1 MHLPLEP
8 FFNRH
13 ALEHKLIAKKGAWY
27 GQTRDAAN
35 KFAREEKKIQLEDRQ
50 ERGQDTNGM
59 GKLRSVFFIT
69 RRKRVDEAQRKDSL

>member
-13 ALEHKLIAKKGAWY
+13 SLDHKLIAKKGAWY

-35 KFAREEKKIQLEDRQ
+35 KYAREVKKVEVEDRQ
-50 ERGQDTNGM
+50 EKGQDPS
-59 GKLRSVFFIT
+59 GKGE
-69 RRKRVDEAQRKDSL
+69 KDQRI